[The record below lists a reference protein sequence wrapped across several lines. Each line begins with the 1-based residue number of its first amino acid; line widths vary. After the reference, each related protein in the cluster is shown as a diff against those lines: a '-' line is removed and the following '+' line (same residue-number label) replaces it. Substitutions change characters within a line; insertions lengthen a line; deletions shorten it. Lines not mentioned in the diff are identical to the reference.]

1 MSKGVGVGWGVDDN
15 YRNNHDSSKVET
27 KEENQEKTWRGR
39 QSRETLTHT
48 QNKRGRGEGM
58 QL

>member
-1 MSKGVGVGWGVDDN
+1 MSKGVGVGWGADDD

-27 KEENQEKTWRGR
+27 KEENQEKTWHGR

-48 QNKRGRGEGM
+48 QNKRGRGDGM